1 MQGQAPDKHT
11 QYFRAECMN
20 SAFLLLCS
28 DDISHGWHCI
38 GVSRQGKSES
48 EERASENR
56 FSFDKTIL
64 LEDKRQFW

>member
-11 QYFRAECMN
+11 QYFRAEYMN
-20 SAFLLLCS
+20 SALIAQAFLLLCS

-48 EERASENR
+48 SSDG
-56 FSFDKTIL
+56 FVCV
-64 LEDKRQFW
+64 